1 MKPKDK
7 KKPVA
12 DYIVAVTPKPPGAF
26 AGFPGR
32 LENARKAYGHSYEA
46 MARTIG
52 VSLITARGWA
62 KGTVTP
68 GTLHFLDAEE
78 YIRKAPTIE
87 KGGAQ

>member
-12 DYIVAVTPKPPGAF
+12 VYVAEQTQKPPGAF
-26 AGFPGR
+26 AGFPAR
-32 LENARKAYGHSYEA
+32 LERARGAYGHSYEG
-46 MARTIG
+46 MARALG

-68 GTLHFLDAEE
+68 GTLHFLEAEE
-78 YIRKAPTIE
+78 YIRQAPTFE
-87 KGGAQ
+87 KGGSP